1 MKTSFDDFNV
11 HMYTFIL
18 TGSCDTI
25 GLKHFIKDMMCYK
38 APQIPSTVDPK
49 LSLNSLNIKNYCVI
63 KIALSDF
70 HRMVVTALK
79 ISFKRLSPRVIY
91 IKETISLLKTK
102 SFLRNFYINHQI

>member
-1 MKTSFDDFNV
+1 
-11 HMYTFIL
+11 
-18 TGSCDTI
+18 
-25 GLKHFIKDMMCYK
+25 MCYK